1 MRAPRKLRGSLRNPG
16 EMNEEKAVPTCC
28 APQETGGPDLEQQLV
43 FHDPLHWFDEE
54 VVELQ
59 AVPQLLPELLGTGTD
74 GVVLQP
80 GKPARTDD
88 SVPLSPKYLSH

>member
-1 MRAPRKLRGSLRNPG
+1 
-16 EMNEEKAVPTCC
+16 MNEENVVPTCC

-59 AVPQLLPELLGTGTD
+59 AVPQLLPELLGQGQM
-74 GVVLQP
+74 GWFCSLESPLVL
-80 GKPARTDD
+80 TI
-88 SVPLSPKYLSH
+88 LSPFPQSTSATDLKIAVPKF